1 MIKINT
7 KELKKILSGKKLT
20 ESEFQII
27 KNRIGELKN
36 IYFIKR
42 SSNV

>member
-27 KNRIGELKN
+27 KNRIYELKN

-42 SSNV
+42 SINV

>member
-27 KNRIGELKN
+27 KNRTDELKN